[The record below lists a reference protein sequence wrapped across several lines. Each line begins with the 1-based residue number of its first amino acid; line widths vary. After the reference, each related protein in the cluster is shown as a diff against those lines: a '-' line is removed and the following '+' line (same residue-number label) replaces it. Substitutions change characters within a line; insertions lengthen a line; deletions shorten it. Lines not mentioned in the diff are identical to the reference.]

1 MEKTESQGRRR
12 TQKAKGETSQKK
24 GNQVRIH
31 EIKLGYNF
39 VAYSIKS
46 RILSLMN

>member
-12 TQKAKGETSQKK
+12 TQKAKGETSQEK

-31 EIKLGYNF
+31 NVDLVI
-39 VAYSIKS
+39 
-46 RILSLMN
+46 ILWHKIIV